1 MENTNESIALEEE
14 VLVTLTKI
22 MRREETED
30 LVVKLRDE
38 AKTTDE
44 EGRTTVSRDEYA
56 EIVKVR
62 PKLADVLRA
71 AELIG
76 KSYGMFSDRVEGS
89 ITLPLVICGEEDL

>member
-30 LVVKLRDE
+30 CVVKLRDE
-38 AKTTDE
+38 RKTTE
-44 EGRTTVSRDEYA
+44 EDGKTVISRDEYA
-56 EIVKVR
+56 ETVKVR

-76 KSYGMFSDRVEGS
+76 KSYGMFSEKVEGS
-89 ITLPLVICGEEDL
+89 ITLPLVICGEDEL

>member
-1 MENTNESIALEEE
+1 MENTNESIALEDE
-14 VLVTLTKI
+14 VLKTLTKI

-30 LVVKLRDE
+30 CVVKLRDE
-38 AKTTDE
+38 RRTTDE
-44 EGRTTVSRDEYA
+44 DGKTLVSRDEYA

-76 KSYGMFSDRVEGS
+76 KAHGMFSERVEGS
-89 ITLPLVICGEEDL
+89 ITLPLIICGEDEL